1 MMNRR
6 CKQMTDN
13 VGLPVG
19 HGKEFKFYL
28 ERCYIDNLMQPTSLQ
43 MRSEPHSDK
52 ALLCS
57 CGLRY
62 WHS

>member
-1 MMNRR
+1 
-6 CKQMTDN
+6 MTDN

-52 ALLCS
+52 ALLQ
-57 CGLRY
+57 L
-62 WHS
+62 WAKVLA